1 MSAKETAKR
10 YIIFIIGLFF
20 AGLGVAFTKHG
31 GLGVT
36 PVSSIPNVL
45 SYEFTAMSLGTWLI
59 IWNCVLIVLQIL
71 ILRRDFKLIQLLQV
85 PLSFLFGKFTDFGMW
100 LVSFIPV
107 KNYPMQLVMLFIGI
121 VVLGFGITLSVGAN
135 VIMNSGEAFV
145 KAVSDK
151 SGKAFGTV
159 KVIFD
164 VSSVIISVILSFL
177 FFGGKIVGTR
187 EGTVISALTT
197 GFVVKFF
204 TRYVKN
210 PLDKFLEDKKDE

>member
-1 MSAKETAKR
+1 MRAKETAKR
-10 YIIFIIGLFF
+10 YLVFILGLFF

-36 PVSSIPNVL
+36 PVSSVPNVL
-45 SYEFTAMSLGTWLI
+45 SFQFTALSLGTWLI
-59 IWNCVLIVLQIL
+59 IWNIVLIVLQIL

-85 PLSFLFGKFTDFGMW
+85 PLSFLFGYFTDFGMW

-107 KNYPMQLVMLFIGI
+107 KNYAVQLLLLFAGI
-121 VVLGFGITLSVGAN
+121 VILAFGITLSVGAN

-151 SGKAFGTV
+151 SGKAFGNV

-164 VSSVIISVILSFL
+164 VSSVLMSIVLSML
-177 FFGGKIVGTR
+177 FFGGKIIGTR

-197 GFVVKFF
+197 GFAVKFF
-204 TRYVKN
+204 TRFMKK
-210 PLDKFLEDKKDE
+210 PLDRFLEEKENE